1 MKGVSDVSA
10 DPFQPLNPRIA
21 LEVGHPL
28 RVELLEKLQNR
39 TASARELADELPAS
53 IGQLDYHLARL
64 READCIVVQSERTV
78 GSATERL
85 YTAKP
90 GILAGSSPDWGDLP
104 LSARDLVASAGL
116 NAFLETLTGAA
127 DAGTVKR
134 TETLCSTETLM
145 LDEVGWKMANRVIQG
160 TLVQLRQLHHQ
171 CEARAYVT
179 ESDLIPTVI
188 GLAMFEAARPP
199 AQDAGDA
206 EAK

>member
-1 MKGVSDVSA
+1 MGA
-10 DPFQPLNPRIA
+10 DPFFPLNPRIA

-39 TASARELADELPAS
+39 SASARELADELPAS
-53 IGQLDYHLARL
+53 VGQLDYHLSRL
-64 READCIVVQSERTV
+64 HEADCIVVKSERSV
-78 GSATERL
+78 GGSLERF

-90 GILAGSSPDWGDLP
+90 GILAGSQDWSELP

-116 NAFLETLTGAA
+116 NAFLDTLTGAA
-127 DAGTVKR
+127 NAGTVKR
-134 TETLCSTETLM
+134 TETLCSTETLRF
-145 LDEVGWKMANRVIQG
+145 DEVGWKMANRVIQG

-199 AQDAGDA
+199 AADAGDV
-206 EAK
+206 EPE